1 MGEVVSEVGVWP
13 LEQFRRQFGDAA
25 DRLLL
30 VTAPGRTEI
39 AGNHTDHEG
48 GTVVAGA
55 VRRYVQ
61 GVVAPRTAGRV
72 RVKSEGYDLVELD
85 LQDLAPR
92 GGERETSAA
101 LVRGIAA
108 GMAREGRPSGFDAY
122 LTSGVAVGSGLS
134 SSAAFELALA
144 QAMNGLWAEGRL
156 DAASLALVA
165 QAAERDYFGKPCG
178 LMDQMAVALGGIA
191 RMDFSRAGRPDVTR
205 IDYDFA
211 DDGFALCLVSVGADH
226 SANTA
231 DYAAVPQEMQAV
243 ARAFGREVLSEVSES
258 ELLHHLGEVRASL
271 GDRAALRALHYF
283 REERLVEARFR
294 ALEAHDLAAFL
305 EATTLSGASSA
316 MYLQNVSIG
325 GSAEQP
331 AMVALAVAE
340 ELLGGRGAARIHGGG
355 FGGTIQAFVR
365 ADEAQEFCRA
375 MDEALGGEVAEVL
388 AIDPEGARFAWA

>member
-1 MGEVVSEVGVWP
+1 MGEVASEVGVWP
-13 LEQFRRQFGDAA
+13 LEQFRGQFGDAA

-61 GVVAPRTAGRV
+61 GVVAPRSDGRV

-92 GGERETSAA
+92 AGERETSAA

-108 GMAREGRPSGFDAY
+108 GMAREGCPSGFDAY

-205 IDYDFA
+205 IDYGFA

-294 ALEAHDLAAFL
+294 ALVAHDLAAFL

>member
-1 MGEVVSEVGVWP
+1 MGEVASEVGVWP
-13 LEQFRRQFGDAA
+13 LEQFRGQFGDAA

-61 GVVAPRTAGRV
+61 GVVAPRSDGRV

-92 GGERETSAA
+92 AGERETSAA

-108 GMAREGRPSGFDAY
+108 GMAREGCPSGFDAY
-122 LTSGVAVGSGLS
+122 LTSVVAVGSGLS

-205 IDYDFA
+205 IDYGFA